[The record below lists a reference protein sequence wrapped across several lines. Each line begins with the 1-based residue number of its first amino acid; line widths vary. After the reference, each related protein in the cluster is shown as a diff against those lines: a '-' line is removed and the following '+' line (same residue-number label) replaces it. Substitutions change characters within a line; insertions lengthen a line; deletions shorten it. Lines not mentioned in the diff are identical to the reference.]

1 MLNREDAATEI
12 ARVADEMKSDEKRL
26 GELMSILPHDIRAQ
40 FVRIVDVK
48 RPADDRPHHEMREL
62 ARSIADE
69 RRSAA

>member
-26 GELMSILPHDIRAQ
+26 GELMSILPPDIRAA
-40 FVRIVDVK
+40 FVKIVDLK
-48 RPADDRPHHEMREL
+48 RPADDRPYHEMRDL
-62 ARSIADE
+62 ARSIESE